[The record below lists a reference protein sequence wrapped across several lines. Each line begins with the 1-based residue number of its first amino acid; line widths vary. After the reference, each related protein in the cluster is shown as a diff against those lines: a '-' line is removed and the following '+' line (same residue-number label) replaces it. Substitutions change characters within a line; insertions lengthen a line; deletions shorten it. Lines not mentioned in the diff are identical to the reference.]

1 VTVIAGGFAVLLGYV
16 PSVAV
21 GIVGIGH
28 VPGIIA
34 NWNETTDIQQLLK

>member
-1 VTVIAGGFAVLLGYV
+1 VLLGYV

-34 NWNETTDIQQLLK
+34 NWNETTDIQQLLKYVA